1 MTIKA
6 LGRRTV
12 LRGMLATGAAV
23 TIPLPLLEIMLNES
37 GTALAQPKTPV
48 SPLYVTWFFGNGTL
62 PGRWKPARAGSGSA
76 WELSPQLQ
84 PLMENKSH
92 LTVISGL
99 ENKLVASG
107 AEHPTGSAG
116 ATTGA
121 PLSGNAVRAPSIDQV
136 VANLN
141 SEGVPYR
148 SLEVGVTPATPNG
161 SPDSL
166 HTVSHKGP
174 NSRNNPEFDPR
185 AVFNRLFM
193 GGAPAP
199 NDEEADQAAKLVN
212 VRKSVLDAILQDGA
226 SLEQRLGAADRQRV
240 EQHLE
245 SIRAIERRL
254 ETMTPGGGSPPA
266 CSSPTAPTAG
276 KDLQSEAPPQVNTAM
291 VELSALALAC
301 ERTRVLSFMFSLPA
315 AHVYY
320 RHLAQDMNDD
330 FHDTICHGD
339 AGDQSDQPRVDK
351 GVIYTMRCLNEFLT
365 KLKSTPHGSSNLL
378 DNTLVFVTSDTAWGK
393 IHTKA
398 EWPVLL
404 AGKAGGRLRGNEHH
418 NFPGDNLSKALLTVA
433 QVMGSTATEIG
444 LDAGRV
450 TSPLAGIQV

>member
-1 MTIKA
+1 MN
-6 LGRRTV
+6 RRTV
-12 LRGMLATGAAV
+12 LRGILATGAAV

-37 GTALAQPKTPV
+37 GTALAQTKTPV

-62 PGRWKPARAGSGSA
+62 PGRWKPTRTGSGQA
-76 WELSPQLQ
+76 WDLSPELQ
-84 PLMENKSH
+84 PLADLKSY

-99 ENKLVASG
+99 ENKLVVSG
-107 AEHPTGSAG
+107 VEHPTGSAG

-121 PLSGNAVRAPSIDQV
+121 PLSGNAVRAASIDQV
-136 VANLN
+136 VANAI
-141 SEGVPYR
+141 SAGAPYR
-148 SLEVGVTPATPNG
+148 SLELGLTPATPG
-161 SPDSL
+161 GPQDSL

-174 NSRNNPEFDPR
+174 NARNNPEFDPK

-193 GGAPAP
+193 SGLPEPSDDGAA
-199 NDEEADQAAKLVN
+199 QATKIAN
-212 VRKSVLDAILQDGA
+212 VRKSVLDSILQDGA
-226 SLEQRLGAADRQRV
+226 SLKQRLGAADRRRI
-240 EQHLE
+240 EEHLE
-245 SIRAIERRL
+245 SIRAIEQRL
-254 ETMTPGGGSPPA
+254 ETMPSGGDPTAA
-266 CSSPTAPTAG
+266 CKSPTAPTVG
-276 KDLQSEAPPQVNTAM
+276 KDSQSEAPPAVNAAM

-339 AGDQSDQPRVDK
+339 AGDQSSQPRVDK

-365 KLKSTPHGSSNLL
+365 KLKNTPHGSSNLL
-378 DNTLVFVTSDTAWGK
+378 DSSLVYVTSDTAWGK
-393 IHTKA
+393 VHTRT
-398 EWPVLL
+398 EWPVLF
-404 AGKAGGRLRGNEHH
+404 AGKAGGRLRGDEHR

-433 QVMGSTATEIG
+433 QVMGVNVTEIG
-444 LDAGRV
+444 IDAGRV